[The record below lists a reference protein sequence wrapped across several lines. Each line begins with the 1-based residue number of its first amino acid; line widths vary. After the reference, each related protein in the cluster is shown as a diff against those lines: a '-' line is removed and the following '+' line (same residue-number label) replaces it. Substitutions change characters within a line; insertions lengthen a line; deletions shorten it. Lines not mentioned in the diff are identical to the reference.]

1 MSCWPYY
8 LAWFALVQLL
18 NYPALLAGVLVLFAL
33 QRHLPDPWVW
43 VRTAGRIRS
52 LQRAVEVNAS
62 NVPARRDLARL
73 YLERGRPRKALE
85 LLADARKRAP
95 EQADLLLLT
104 GMAQLRVDEPEAAL
118 QAMLAALDGDA
129 RVGFGEPY
137 RLAGDAL
144 CRLGRFEEAEDAYQ
158 HFLDHNSSSLEAW
171 FKIHALRR
179 RAGRRAEARDA
190 LLAVQLAQERHRA
203 SHPRYADRLEP
214 LDRPATTPSSLYRV
228 RIVHA
233 DATSYAIEAKAQGSQ
248 ASDRRCRVL
257 ALRMQAGEIQ
267 LTAFDDRGAEQADAC
282 WPR

>member
-1 MSCWPYY
+1 M
-8 LAWFALVQLL
+8 
-18 NYPALLAGVLVLFAL
+18 
-33 QRHLPDPWVW
+33 
-43 VRTAGRIRS
+43 IRS
-52 LQRAVEVNAS
+52 PSSFLSRSRSRARAFSMV
-62 NVPARRDLARL
+62 
-73 YLERGRPRKALE
+73 E
-85 LLADARKRAP
+85 LLAVLAIVAVL
-95 EQADLLLLT
+95 AVLT
-104 GMAQLRVDEPEAAL
+104 LPTFRDRVL
-118 QAMLAALDGDA
+118 Q
-129 RVGFGEPY
+129 
-137 RLAGDAL
+137 
-144 CRLGRFEEAEDAYQ
+144 
-158 HFLDHNSSSLEAW
+158 
-171 FKIHALRR
+171 
-179 RAGRRAEARDA
+179 GRRAEARDA